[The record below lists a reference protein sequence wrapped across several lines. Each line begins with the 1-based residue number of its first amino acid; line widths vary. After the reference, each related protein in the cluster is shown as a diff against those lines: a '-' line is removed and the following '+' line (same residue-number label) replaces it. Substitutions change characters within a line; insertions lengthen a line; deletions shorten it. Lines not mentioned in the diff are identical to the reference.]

1 MVVVAAP
8 ITDVVVADYIR
19 PAWAVGL
26 TERPERYK
34 VVYGGRNSGK
44 STAVGRELMIE
55 LAGHRLTLLC
65 LREFQRS
72 IRESVHQILSD
83 AITEFRLDAEV
94 RAAEIHFA
102 NGSRVWFRGMERN
115 RESLKGYE
123 GIDRVWIEEGQ
134 TLSRESWMLIDPT
147 IRREGSQ
154 IYITFNP
161 RYESDVVY
169 QMAVVDPLPDAHIV
183 KVNWYDNPGLPDVM
197 NQLRKRSALREP
209 EEYPH
214 IWEGELRTASYGN
227 PFGGA
232 RAIDDCIIEEQS
244 LAPVVAFGVDEA
256 FSENLTSD
264 WTVVVGLDAERNVA
278 HYERWQDDQPSR
290 RQSRITAIVGNTPT
304 LVDDT
309 AGRGFLSNRLK
320 ELGCRAVSGLVF
332 SQQAKEK
339 IILGLATV
347 ITDGR
352 LGIPRRVSQPGENG
366 VLLDELRHYVQDE
379 RGRYGPDSQYG
390 HDDTVDALALAVEQF
405 HTPQLRRRVSI
416 AAPELVT

>member
-1 MVVVAAP
+1 M
-8 ITDVVVADYIR
+8 
-19 PAWAVGL
+19 
-26 TERPERYK
+26 
-34 VVYGGRNSGK
+34 
-44 STAVGRELMIE
+44 
-55 LAGHRLTLLC
+55 
-65 LREFQRS
+65 
-72 IRESVHQILSD
+72 
-83 AITEFRLDAEV
+83 
-94 RAAEIHFA
+94 
-102 NGSRVWFRGMERN
+102 
-115 RESLKGYE
+115 
-123 GIDRVWIEEGQ
+123 
-134 TLSRESWMLIDPT
+134 
-147 IRREGSQ
+147 
-154 IYITFNP
+154 
-161 RYESDVVY
+161 
-169 QMAVVDPLPDAHIV
+169 
-183 KVNWYDNPGLPDVM
+183 
-197 NQLRKRSALREP
+197 
-209 EEYPH
+209 
-214 IWEGELRTASYGN
+214 
-227 PFGGA
+227 
-232 RAIDDCIIEEQS
+232 
-244 LAPVVAFGVDEA
+244 VAFGVDEA

-290 RQSRITAIVGNTPT
+290 RQARIAAIVGNTPT

-405 HTPQLRRRVSI
+405 HTPQRRRRVSI

>member
-1 MVVVAAP
+1 MVVVAAA
-8 ITDVVVADYIR
+8 ITDAAVADYIR

-83 AITEFRLDAEV
+83 AITEFRLAAEV
-94 RAAEIHFA
+94 RATEIHFA

-147 IRREGSQ
+147 IRRQGSQ

-214 IWEGELRTASYGN
+214 IWEGELRSAAYGN

-232 RAIDDCIIEEQS
+232 RAIDACIIEAQS
-244 LAPVVAFGVDEA
+244 PAPVVAFGVDEA

-264 WTVVVGLDAERNVA
+264 WTVVVGLDAERNVS

-290 RQSRITAIVGNTPT
+290 RQARIAATVGNTPT

-320 ELGCRAVSGLVF
+320 ELGCRAVNGLVF

-390 HDDTVDALALAVEQF
+390 HDDTVDALALAVERF
-405 HTPQLRRRVSI
+405 HTPQRRRRVSI

>member
-1 MVVVAAP
+1 MTTATAP
-8 ITDVVVADYIR
+8 VADYIR

-26 TERPERYK
+26 VKRQQRYK

-44 STAVGRELMIE
+44 STAVGRELALE
-55 LAGHRLTLLC
+55 LASRPLTLLC

-83 AITEFRLDAEV
+83 AIAEFRLNADV
-94 RAAEIHFA
+94 RATEIHFA

-161 RYESDVVY
+161 RDESDVVY

-232 RAIDDCIIEEQS
+232 RAIDACIIEEQS

-405 HTPQLRRRVSI
+405 HTPQRRRRVSI
-416 AAPELVT
+416 AAPQLVT